1 VNEMDNKRIIF
12 VSGLSG
18 AGKSI
23 VLHTLE
29 DLDFYCIDNFPIGLL
44 QNFSQQLTHYPDWIA
59 IGINARSQESL
70 IASISNFI
78 DEFRKSKINTELI
91 YLEADN
97 DTLIKRYSETRRKH
111 PFSDENLPLNDA
123 INNEH
128 NLLISLAEKADFK
141 IDTSH
146 TTIHDLRKLIGQ
158 RVVGRNYNSLS
169 IQLESFGY
177 KFGNPRDADFQF
189 DVRCLPNPYWEKNLR
204 IFSGKDQKVIEFL
217 EQQPLVTLMSNQ
229 LVGFLSEW
237 LKHFEAENRSY
248 LTIAIGCTGGRHR
261 SVYLVDKLGES
272 IRSTGR
278 QAIIK
283 HRDL

>member
-1 VNEMDNKRIIF
+1 MDNKRIIF

>member
-1 VNEMDNKRIIF
+1 MDNKRIIF

-278 QAIIK
+278 QVIIK

>member
-1 VNEMDNKRIIF
+1 MDNKRIIF

-158 RVVGRNYNSLS
+158 RVVGRNHNSLS

-278 QAIIK
+278 QVIIK

>member
-1 VNEMDNKRIIF
+1 MDNKRIIF

-158 RVVGRNYNSLS
+158 RVVGRNHNSLS

-229 LVGFLSEW
+229 LVGFLSGW

-278 QAIIK
+278 QVIIK

>member
-1 VNEMDNKRIIF
+1 
-12 VSGLSG
+12 
-18 AGKSI
+18 
-23 VLHTLE
+23 
-29 DLDFYCIDNFPIGLL
+29 
-44 QNFSQQLTHYPDWIA
+44 
-59 IGINARSQESL
+59 
-70 IASISNFI
+70 
-78 DEFRKSKINTELI
+78 
-91 YLEADN
+91 
-97 DTLIKRYSETRRKH
+97 
-111 PFSDENLPLNDA
+111 
-123 INNEH
+123 
-128 NLLISLAEKADFK
+128 LAEKADFK

-158 RVVGRNYNSLS
+158 RVVGRNHNSLS

-278 QAIIK
+278 QVIIK

>member
-1 VNEMDNKRIIF
+1 MDNKRIIF

-158 RVVGRNYNSLS
+158 RVVGRNHNSLS